1 MKLKDALALH
11 FKGVAHNSPQYV
23 HLVAEMEKR
32 VFADRGA
39 YLGDS
44 DFVDI
49 DIETLISDSYTDRRA
64 RGSQPENHFQA

>member
-1 MKLKDALALH
+1 MKDALASH
-11 FKGVAHNSPQYV
+11 FEGAPIISQYV

-32 VFADRGA
+32 VFADRGE

-49 DIETLISDSYTDRRA
+49 DIDTLISTA
-64 RGSQPENHFQA
+64 TWTAG